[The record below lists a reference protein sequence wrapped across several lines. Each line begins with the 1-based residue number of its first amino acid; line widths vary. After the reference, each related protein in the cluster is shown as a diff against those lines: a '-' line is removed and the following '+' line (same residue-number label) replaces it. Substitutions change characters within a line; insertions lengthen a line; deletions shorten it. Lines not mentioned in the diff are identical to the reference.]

1 MSTRDNRRRARRAER
16 ALSRV
21 GVRLTRQRVAI
32 AAELLDEDDDITA
45 QELHARLRARGA
57 PLGLATVYRTLT
69 LLAEAGVIDAL
80 AHHPGELCYR
90 WCGDGHHH
98 HLVCSRCH
106 RVVELG
112 ECDLDPWLERLSAEH
127 GFVAT
132 GHHLEVAGVCAGCR

>member
-1 MSTRDNRRRARRAER
+1 MSARDNRRRARRAER

-69 LLAEAGVIDAL
+69 LLAEAGAIDAL

-112 ECDLDPWLERLSAEH
+112 GCDLDPWLERISADH